1 MNVHKRGNGTI
12 QGRRRDVDRTARGM
26 DLPPTRVVVDACVWH
41 ASFLRDLLVHA
52 AVMDAI
58 EPLWTPAIE
67 TEWTRSVLR
76 RRPEIPAARIQSV
89 ADRMRAA
96 IPGGCVVTPSA
107 PQIPRPLR
115 ARLPDPSDLHVVE
128 AAVATKSTHICT
140 FDRAGFPSDVLRA
153 LGIEAV
159 TPDRLLRLVLV
170 RHRRQL
176 LDAMHRHRTSL
187 RSPPA
192 DVPAYREML
201 ERNTLAETARVVE
214 RELEMRTR
222 RT

>member
-1 MNVHKRGNGTI
+1 MEMT
-12 QGRRRDVDRTARGM
+12 
-26 DLPPTRVVVDACVWH
+26 PTRVVVDACVWH

-58 EPLWTPAIE
+58 DPLWTPAIE
-67 TEWTRSVLR
+67 MEWTRSVLR
-76 RRPEIPAARIQSV
+76 RRPGIPAARIQSV
-89 ADRMRAA
+89 AERIRAA
-96 IPGGCVVTPSA
+96 IPGGCIETPPAS
-107 PQIPRPLR
+107 PIPIPLR

-159 TPDRLLRLVLV
+159 TPDRLLRLVLA

-192 DVPAYREML
+192 DVPTYREML

-214 RELEMRTR
+214 RELEIRARGT
-222 RT
+222 